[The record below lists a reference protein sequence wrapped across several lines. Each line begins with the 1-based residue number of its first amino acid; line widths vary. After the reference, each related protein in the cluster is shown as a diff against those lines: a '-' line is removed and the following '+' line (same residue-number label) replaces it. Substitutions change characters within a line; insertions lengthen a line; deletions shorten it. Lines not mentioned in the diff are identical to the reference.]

1 MKALV
6 LNFALVLLLA
16 LYGGEALAQKGNASR
31 GLEKSAVCHAC
42 HGQDG
47 TLAIDANTPIL
58 AGQHA
63 GYLEHSLRQYRSGER
78 QDPLMSPFAM
88 NLSDQDIADLAA
100 WYASQEGLVV
110 PRLNERR

>member
-1 MKALV
+1 MKAIA
-6 LNFALVLLLA
+6 LNFAAVIVLA
-16 LYGGEALAQKGNASR
+16 LYGGEALAQQGNASR
-31 GLEKSAVCHAC
+31 GLEKSLVCQAC
-42 HGQDG
+42 HGKDG

-78 QDPLMSPFAM
+78 QDALMNSFSAD
-88 NLSDQDIADLAA
+88 LSDQDIADLAA